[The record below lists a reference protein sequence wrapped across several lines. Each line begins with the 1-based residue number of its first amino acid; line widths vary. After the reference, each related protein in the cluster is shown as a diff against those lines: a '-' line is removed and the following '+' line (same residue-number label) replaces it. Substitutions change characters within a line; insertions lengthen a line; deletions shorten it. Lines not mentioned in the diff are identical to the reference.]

1 MTQLTQVEE
10 FRELAFDR
18 IGAILKS
25 KGIENTLLRAQL
37 SRDFIDVLSLLKEPS
52 KTPLN
57 DFANDEISITQLR
70 DGSYIWGGV
79 FCDKLKKSQLTPQ
92 HFSGTLSLAYS
103 QIPQL
108 YGGLIDKTGDILEA
122 FHRTYRSLEERER
135 KVIKLFH

>member
-10 FRELAFDR
+10 FRKLAFDR

-37 SRDFIDVLSLLKEPS
+37 SRDFIDVLSLLEEPS
-52 KTPLN
+52 RTPLN
-57 DFANDEISITQLR
+57 DFANDQISITQLR
-70 DGSYIWGGV
+70 DGSYFWGGV
-79 FCDKLKKSQLTPQ
+79 FCDRLRKSQLTPQ

-108 YGGLIDKTGDILEA
+108 YGGLVDKTDDILEA
-122 FHRTYRSLEERER
+122 FYRAHKSLDEPERG
-135 KVIKLFH
+135 VIRLFN